1 MLSAFIT
8 IGILSGP
15 KFLSFACFLQE
26 LCDLQKALKAKC
38 EEKESIPGL
47 VLEKPTE
54 IGMA

>member
-1 MLSAFIT
+1 MLNAFIT